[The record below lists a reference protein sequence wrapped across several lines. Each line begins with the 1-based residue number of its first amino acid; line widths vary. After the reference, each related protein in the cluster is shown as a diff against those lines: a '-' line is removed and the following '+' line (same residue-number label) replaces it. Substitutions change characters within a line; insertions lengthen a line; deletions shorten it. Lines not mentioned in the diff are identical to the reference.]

1 MSDDTALSAKLEA
14 AGEIAREAGALAF
27 DYFRKRDELV
37 VELKGPQDL
46 VSIADRAVEDCIRER
61 FAAAFPEDG
70 ILGEEGG
77 GEVSDRFWL
86 IDPIDGTANFLRGVP
101 FWCVALAYVVDG
113 APALGLIYDPILD
126 QLFAGRRGA
135 GATCN
140 GRPMQVSAV
149 SELGKATV
157 AVGYSVREPHE
168 KVLSVL
174 DRTLGEGATFKGY
187 GSCAMALA
195 LVADGRL
202 DAFYEAHINAWDC
215 LGGILLVEE
224 AGGRTNDFLADDG
237 LSRGNRLLCTTP
249 GLWPAMAPIAGVQQ
263 SPGTDLGQ

>member
-1 MSDDTALSAKLEA
+1 MTDETALNDKLA
-14 AGEIAREAGALAF
+14 AACEIAREAGALAL

-46 VSIADRAVEDCIRER
+46 VSVADRAVEDRVREG
-61 FAAAFPEDG
+61 FAAAFPDDG

-77 GEVSDRFWL
+77 GDVSDRFWL

-101 FWCVALAYVVDG
+101 FWCVALAYVVEG
-113 APALGLIYDPILD
+113 VPVLGVIYDPVQDHLY
-126 QLFAGRRGA
+126 AGRRGA

-140 GRPMQVSAV
+140 GRPMRVADTA
-149 SELGKATV
+149 ELNKATV
-157 AVGYSVREPHE
+157 AIGYAVREPHE

-174 DRTLGEGATFKGY
+174 DGTLSAGATFKGY

-202 DAFYEAHINAWDC
+202 DAFFEEHINAWDC
-215 LGGILLVEE
+215 LGGILLVTE
-224 AGGRTNDFLADDG
+224 AGGRATISWLATASG
-237 LSRGNRLLCTTP
+237 AAIACCARRRACGRL
-249 GLWPAMAPIAGVQQ
+249 WHR
-263 SPGTDLGQ
+263 SPGSRFAVN

>member
-1 MSDDTALSAKLEA
+1 MSEDSDLSSKLATASD
-14 AGEIAREAGALAF
+14 IAREAGALAF

-46 VSIADRAVEDCIRER
+46 VSVADRAVEDRIRER
-61 FAAAFPEDG
+61 FADAFPDDG

-77 GEVSDRFWL
+77 GAVSDRFWL

-113 APALGLIYDPILD
+113 EPVLGLIYDPIQD
-126 QLFAGRRGA
+126 QLFAGRSGG

-140 GRPMQVSAV
+140 GRPMRIADT
-149 SELGKATV
+149 SELGAATV
-157 AVGYSVREPHE
+157 AVGYSVREPHQ

-174 DRTLGEGATFKGY
+174 DLTLGKGATFKGY

-215 LGGILLVEE
+215 LGGLLLVRE

-237 LSRGNRLLCTTP
+237 LQRGNRLLCTTP
-249 GLWPAMAPIAGVQQ
+249 GLWPVLAPIAEG
-263 SPGTDLGQ
+263 